1 AGRHGPAAD
10 RCAHGLDVPVLQLQE
25 ARPAKALEL
34 PGADPHRGDRPGRLL
49 HPLRD
54 LPDPRG
60 ALHPVRPGELADR
73 AIARRQP
80 AGEPGEPREHRA
92 SAHPG
97 DGPVSGI
104 TILNP
109 ANLLGKELIETI
121 ESRATQWREIRLLS
135 TREDEIGTLT
145 DLGGAAGLVARYEP
159 ERLNG
164 ISTVYLCGPI
174 AANRPLF
181 DDLPPGATGVVL
193 SPDATS
199 EDGVPV
205 VAGVNTEAA
214 HPGTIL
220 VSPHP
225 AVILLAHLLHPLRE
239 LHPESAVATVIQ
251 PASMYDNPGLEEL
264 FEQTRGIV
272 AISGQRP
279 SPIFGAQLAFN
290 LLPTTAAALP
300 LAATLRSVL
309 GGELPVALQVVQ
321 GGIFHSL
328 SASLHL
334 RFPEKTTAQAL
345 RKAWNGHP
353 YLELAEHPK
362 RLGPIDAAANDK
374 VLYGTIHKDDLGGF
388 WIWAVM
394 DNLTRGGALNAV
406 EIVEAIQ

>member
-1 AGRHGPAAD
+1 GRFALYPGVSGAGGGRDDLLHPLLRTQQPYPQRRPAAVDAGADRHRGLAGVDAGAGRHGPAAD

-80 AGEPGEPREHRA
+80 AGEPGAPGEPREHRA

-104 TILNP
+104 AILNP

-159 ERLNG
+159 ESLNG

-181 DDLPPGATGVVL
+181 
-193 SPDATS
+193 
-199 EDGVPV
+199 
-205 VAGVNTEAA
+205 
-214 HPGTIL
+214 
-220 VSPHP
+220 
-225 AVILLAHLLHPLRE
+225 
-239 LHPESAVATVIQ
+239 
-251 PASMYDNPGLEEL
+251 
-264 FEQTRGIV
+264 
-272 AISGQRP
+272 
-279 SPIFGAQLAFN
+279 
-290 LLPTTAAALP
+290 
-300 LAATLRSVL
+300 
-309 GGELPVALQVVQ
+309 
-321 GGIFHSL
+321 
-328 SASLHL
+328 
-334 RFPEKTTAQAL
+334 
-345 RKAWNGHP
+345 
-353 YLELAEHPK
+353 
-362 RLGPIDAAANDK
+362 
-374 VLYGTIHKDDLGGF
+374 
-388 WIWAVM
+388 
-394 DNLTRGGALNAV
+394 
-406 EIVEAIQ
+406 